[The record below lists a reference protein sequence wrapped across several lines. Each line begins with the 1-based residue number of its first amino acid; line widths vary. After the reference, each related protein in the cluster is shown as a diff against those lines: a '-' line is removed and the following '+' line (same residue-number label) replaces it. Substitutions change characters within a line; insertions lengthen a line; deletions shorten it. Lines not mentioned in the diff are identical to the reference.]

1 MNPLII
7 AECCQNHNGS
17 QELLKRMIHEAAENG
32 ADYVKIQAIRSKEL
46 AYRARF
52 EEGLIDENGVVQT
65 IKRPY
70 DAELKR
76 LSKLDLTMEQERW
89 FVEECQKAGTK
100 PLTTVFTRKGVLEVK
115 DMGYAAMKIASY
127 DCASYPLLK
136 DVKNYWNKIFVST
149 GSTYDHEIEQAAKV
163 LEGVDFEF
171 LHCVTIYPTPLEEL
185 HLKRLTYL
193 QQFSEKIGY
202 SDHSKPVT
210 TGLWAS
216 KIALALGASC
226 VERHYTVLPPD
237 ETRDGPVSITPAMVK
252 ELREF
257 ADRPIESKMEII
269 KRDFPN
275 WEMTLGDANREMS
288 HTEKLNRDYYRG
300 RFASKIDDKVVYNWE
315 EFDMSIVA

>member
-1 MNPLII
+1 MKPIII

-17 QELLKRMIHEAAENG
+17 QEILKRMIHEAAENG

-46 AYRARF
+46 TYRERF
-52 EEGLIDENGVVQT
+52 EEGVLDENGIVQT

-70 DAELKR
+70 GAEFER
-76 LSKLDLTMEQERW
+76 LSKLDLKEEQERW
-89 FVEECQKAGTK
+89 FVEECRKAGTL
-100 PLTTVFTRKGVLEVK
+100 PLTTVFTRTGVREVK

-136 DVKNYWNKIFVST
+136 DVKEYWDKIFVST
-149 GSTYDHEIEQAAKV
+149 GSTYDYEIEQAAKV
-163 LEGVDFEF
+163 LEGSDFEF

-185 HLKRLTYL
+185 HLNRLKYL

-202 SDHSKPVT
+202 SDHSKPAT
-210 TGLWAS
+210 TDLWAS

-226 VERHYTVLPPD
+226 VERHYTVLAPD
-237 ETRDGPVSITPAMVK
+237 ETRDGPVSITPVMVK

-257 ADRPIESKMEII
+257 ADRPIEDRMEII
-269 KRDFPN
+269 NRDFPN
-275 WEMTLGDANREMS
+275 WEMTLGDSNRKMS

-300 RFASKIDDKVVYNWE
+300 RFASKIGDKVVYNWE
-315 EFDMSIVA
+315 EFNFSLA